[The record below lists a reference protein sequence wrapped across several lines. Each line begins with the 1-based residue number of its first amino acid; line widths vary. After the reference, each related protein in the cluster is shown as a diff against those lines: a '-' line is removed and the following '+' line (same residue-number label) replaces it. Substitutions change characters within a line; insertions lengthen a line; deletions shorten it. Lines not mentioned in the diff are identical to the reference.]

1 MTRNIIF
8 TFIFVLT
15 FALTPF
21 SRATAQD
28 ASVGGGA
35 GGGIITADLKNIFLQ
50 SKQLAEAYKQYQQL
64 LSIQGQQKLI
74 YETLGLSGEDMEFLT
89 EVGNLINTACNT
101 KIPGFS
107 YWFNFNL
114 PLPPLP
120 RDPCSLALAYLP
132 YDTNYYTD
140 FMNQTTGAATN
151 VLNDPTK
158 LNTELKSYPNSLKI
172 VRDWFYINP
181 NAHEGGIP
189 PELEIEKRQNRQ
201 KAAASFQASSPAP
214 QPSAPSQYTYHQ
226 PTTGQGPN
234 VPYSPIDLESM
245 LKAQKT
251 YAEDSFN
258 AQKDFTVRKDESSMH
273 IATGLRTGL
282 SALRVMPTPAAI
294 EVVTDEKG
302 NLRIVSDEVKPVT
315 PLLQLA
321 SFVENSRPR

>member
-1 MTRNIIF
+1 MSQLQKDLRAARRNEFQYGPLLQHVRARAKRIQAIRDAREQEEGRKMARDAWKTFKPIVMMTEIF
-8 TFIFVLT
+8 AVV
-15 FALTPF
+15 
-21 SRATAQD
+21 
-28 ASVGGGA
+28 VG
-35 GGGIITADLKNIFLQ
+35 F
-50 SKQLAEAYKQYQQL
+50 
-64 LSIQGQQKLI
+64 
-74 YETLGLSGEDMEFLT
+74 
-89 EVGNLINTACNT
+89 
-101 KIPGFS
+101 
-107 YWFNFNL
+107 
-114 PLPPLP
+114 
-120 RDPCSLALAYLP
+120 
-132 YDTNYYTD
+132 
-140 FMNQTTGAATN
+140 
-151 VLNDPTK
+151 
-158 LNTELKSYPNSLKI
+158 
-172 VRDWFYINP
+172 
-181 NAHEGGIP
+181 
-189 PELEIEKRQNRQ
+189 
-201 KAAASFQASSPAP
+201 AASFQASSPAP

>member
-1 MTRNIIF
+1 MHENARSRLVTALFGGDPMTRNIIF

-201 KAAASFQASSPAP
+201 KAAALDAQSAYAQAATMQARSGDTVAELNREIK
-214 QPSAPSQYTYHQ
+214 T
-226 PTTGQGPN
+226 PTQDMRGDIKQ
-234 VPYSPIDLESM
+234 L
-245 LKAQKT
+245 
-251 YAEDSFN
+251 
-258 AQKDFTVRKDESSMH
+258 
-273 IATGLRTGL
+273 
-282 SALRVMPTPAAI
+282 
-294 EVVTDEKG
+294 
-302 NLRIVSDEVKPVT
+302 
-315 PLLQLA
+315 LLQQYQTNLLLSDMLNQMA
-321 SFVENSRPR
+321 VQTRLHATEKIVDSSVIDPRGCGGRADSDPQTGGKAC